1 MESTPIRAL
10 IIDDEPLGREII
22 RDLLEGDQEV
32 EILGECASGL
42 EALRM
47 IEALSPD
54 LIFLDVQ
61 MPEIDGFAV
70 LERLRPG
77 RMPGVIFITAYDQ
90 YAVRAFDKNAVDYLL
105 KPFDQERF
113 DRALGRAKSQL
124 WQQKAGTLNLQIK
137 NLLEEVKSQSGYL
150 ERLLVKMGGRVIFVK
165 TEEID
170 WIAAEGNYSRL
181 HTKSEQY
188 LVREVIGTLETQL
201 DPKKFLRIHRST
213 IVQIDRIRELHP
225 YFQGEH
231 YLILRDGTQLTL
243 SRSYQKRLQELFGRP
258 L

>member
-1 MESTPIRAL
+1 MENTLIRAL
-10 IIDDEPLGREII
+10 IIDDERFGREII
-22 RDLLEGDQEV
+22 RDLLEGDPEV
-32 EILGECASGL
+32 EIIGECANGL
-42 EALRM
+42 EALGM
-47 IEALSPD
+47 IETLSPD

-61 MPEIDGFAV
+61 MPEMDGFAV
-70 LERLRPG
+70 IERLRPG
-77 RMPGVIFITAYDQ
+77 RLPAVIFVTAYDQ
-90 YAVRAFDKNAVDYLL
+90 YAVRAFDKNALDYLL

-113 DRALGRAKSQL
+113 DRALRRAKSQL
-124 WQQKAGTLNLQIK
+124 WQQKVGTLNLQIQ

-150 ERLLVKMGGRVIFVK
+150 ERLLVKMGGRVIFVQ

-188 LVREVIGTLETQL
+188 LVREVIGALETQL
-201 DPKKFLRIHRST
+201 DPKRFLRIHRST
-213 IVQIDRIRELHP
+213 IVQINRIRELRP